1 MAAIHQQESQR
12 VKNNPQVSMESNM
25 KINLQAPI
33 NQLGYGVAGLNILKA
48 LQKKAEVSL
57 FPIGQPQVTNQ
68 ADADAVVRGV
78 DASQRFDPNA
88 PCIKIWH
95 QNQMAER
102 IGSGKFIGFPIFE
115 LDTFTDVEKHHL
127 QSCDELFVCS
137 EWAKQVVLDQTNLTE
152 EGVHVVPLGVDSSI
166 FKETLPR
173 THKTTIFFNCGKW
186 EVRKGH
192 DVLVDCFNAA
202 FDHSDDVEL
211 WMMCENPFY
220 TEHQQKEWINLY
232 KQSKLG
238 DKIRIIPRQKT
249 HQDVYNIM
257 KQTDCGVFPARA
269 EGWNLELLEMMA
281 CGKQVIATNYSAHTE
296 FCNSSNSMLVEVNSL
311 ELANDGVWFK
321 GNGMWASLDSDATEQ
336 IIFHMK
342 SVHNQ
347 KRQGLLHQN
356 IDGIQTSREFSWE
369 NSAKNFL
376 CGLK

>member
-1 MAAIHQQESQR
+1 MR
-12 VKNNPQVSMESNM
+12 
-25 KINLQAPI
+25 INLQAPI

-48 LQKKAEVSL
+48 LHNKAEVSL

-137 EWAKQVVLDQTNLTE
+137 EWAKQVCLDQLYMSPNGHTYLDADAK
-152 EGVHVVPLGVDSSI
+152 VHVVPLGVDSSI

-192 DVLVDCFNAA
+192 DILIKAFEKVLGHGEDA
-202 FDHSDDVEL
+202 EL
-211 WMMCENPFY
+211 WMMCSNPFNSP
-220 TEHQQKEWINLY
+220 EEDAKWHQLY
-232 KQSKLG
+232 NHPRVKL
-238 DKIRIIPRQKT
+238 IPRAETQ
-249 HQDVYNIM
+249 QEVYNIM
-257 KQTDCGVFPARA
+257 SQVDCGVFPSRG
-269 EGWNLELLEMMA
+269 EGWNLELLEMMSA
-281 CGKQVIATNYSAHTE
+281 GKHVVATDYSAHTE
-296 FCNSSNSMLVEVNSL
+296 FCTKENCGLVTIKDIEPAFDGKWFFGQGNWAKFSSHEEMDLYMKMMKFILDKKGTVN
-311 ELANDGVWFK
+311 EAGVDT
-321 GNGMWASLDSDATEQ
+321 A
-336 IIFHMK
+336 
-342 SVHNQ
+342 
-347 KRQGLLHQN
+347 RQ
-356 IDGIQTSREFSWE
+356 FSWE
-369 NSAKNFL
+369 NTAEKILNY
-376 CGLK
+376 GK